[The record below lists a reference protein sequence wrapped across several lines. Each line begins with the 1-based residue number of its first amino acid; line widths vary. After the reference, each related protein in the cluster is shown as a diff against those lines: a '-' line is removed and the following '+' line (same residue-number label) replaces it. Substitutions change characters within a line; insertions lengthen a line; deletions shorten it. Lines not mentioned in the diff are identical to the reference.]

1 MKITRTIKTFIYK
14 YGQSETTE
22 SGVVQI
28 VPVGEVRS
36 LSKLGPH
43 SLEKARKE
51 AGIPDDVVMYKLET
65 ECVLYGMELEE
76 FMKYAKPVEKED

>member
-1 MKITRTIKTFIYK
+1 MKIIRTIKTFIYK

-36 LSKLGPH
+36 LSKLGPR

>member
-36 LSKLGPH
+36 LSKLGPR

-51 AGIPDDVVMYKLET
+51 AGIPDDAVMYKLET

-76 FMKYAKPVEKED
+76 FMKYAKPVEKGD